1 MIPLTDTRPHRA
13 YLIQSLVHAAEVL
26 RAFEDRGEI
35 LRLRDVVAR
44 TGLTKA
50 LCFRVL
56 YSLHW
61 CGFLE
66 KAGDSQY
73 RLTAGPRPE
82 RRFRIGYAGQGQDS
96 SFPREVAAGLARA
109 SGESR
114 VELVSVDNRYDP
126 KTALRNADRL
136 IREEV
141 ELVIEFQANDSVAP
155 EIARK
160 YMEAGIPLI
169 AVDIPHPGATY
180 FGANNYEAGLIGG
193 RHLGRWANKNWG
205 GEADE
210 VLLLELPRSGMIPQS
225 RLKGMLT
232 GLHETLRRADA
243 VKAISL
249 DGDGQIQASW
259 EVTRRHLRA
268 TRARRILVGAGTDP
282 SAIGALRAFEEAGR
296 LAECAV
302 MGQNAEPEG
311 RTELRQARTRMVGT
325 VAYFPERYGEGL
337 IRLAMD
343 ILNKRVTPPAI
354 FIKHALITR
363 ENVDHYYPND
373 ELLAVTEGGRG

>member
-1 MIPLTDTRPHRA
+1 MSSPTHERPHRA
-13 YLIQSLVHAAEVL
+13 YLIKSLVHAAEVL
-26 RAFEDRGEI
+26 RAFQDPGET
-35 LRLRDVVAR
+35 LRLRDVVSR

-66 KAGDSQY
+66 KAGDNQF

-82 RRFRIGYAGQGQDS
+82 KRYRIGYAGQGQDS
-96 SFPREVAAGLARA
+96 SFPREVASGVVRA
-109 SGESR
+109 SSESR
-114 VELVSVDNRYDP
+114 VELVTVDNRYDP

-141 ELVIEFQANDSVAP
+141 DLVIEFQANESVAP

-210 VLLLELPRSGMIPQS
+210 ILLLELPRSGSIPQS

-232 GLHETLRRADA
+232 GMHETLRRPDT

-249 DGDGQIQASW
+249 DGDGQFQASW
-259 EVTRRHLRA
+259 EATRRHLRA
-268 TRARRILVGAGTDP
+268 TRSHRILVGAGTDP

-296 LAECAV
+296 SAECAA

-311 RTELRQARTRMVGT
+311 RVELRQPRTRLVGT
-325 VAYFPERYGEGL
+325 VAYFPEKYGEGL
-337 IRLAMD
+337 IRLALD
-343 ILNKRVTPPAI
+343 ILNKRVTPPAM

-373 ELLAVTEGGRG
+373 ALLAVTEAGLG

>member
-1 MIPLTDTRPHRA
+1 MDTETTRPGEGERPRRA
-13 YLIQSLVHAAEVL
+13 YLIQSLVHATEVL
-26 RAFEDRGEI
+26 RAFRDTGET

-44 TGLTKA
+44 TGLSKA

-66 KAGDSQY
+66 KAGENGY
-73 RLTAGPRPE
+73 RLTAGVRPE
-82 RRFRIGYAGQGQDS
+82 KRFRIGYAGQGQDS
-96 SFPREVAAGLARA
+96 SFPREVASGLERAAR
-109 SGESR
+109 EMR
-114 VELVSVDNRYDP
+114 VELVMVDNRYDSR
-126 KTALRNADRL
+126 TALRNADRL
-136 IREEV
+136 IRDEV
-141 ELVIEFQANDSVAP
+141 DLVIEFQAHESVAP

-180 FGANNYEAGLIGG
+180 FGANNYEAGLLGG

-210 VLLLELPRSGMIPQS
+210 IVLLELPRSGSIPQS

-232 GLHETLRRADA
+232 GVHEVLRRPDLLKL
-243 VKAISL
+243 VHL
-249 DGDGQIQASW
+249 DGDGQFQTSW
-259 EVTRRHLRA
+259 EVMRRHVRT
-268 TRARRILVGAGTDP
+268 TRAHRILVGAATDP

-296 LAECAV
+296 LADCAV
-302 MGQNAEPEG
+302 IGQNAEPEG
-311 RTELRQARTRMVGT
+311 RAELRQPRTRLVGT
-325 VAYFPERYGEGL
+325 VAYFPEKYGEGL
-337 IRLAMD
+337 LALALD
-343 ILNKRVTPPAI
+343 ILNKRLAPPAK
-354 FIKHALITR
+354 FIKHVLITR

-373 ELLAVTEGGRG
+373 ALMEA